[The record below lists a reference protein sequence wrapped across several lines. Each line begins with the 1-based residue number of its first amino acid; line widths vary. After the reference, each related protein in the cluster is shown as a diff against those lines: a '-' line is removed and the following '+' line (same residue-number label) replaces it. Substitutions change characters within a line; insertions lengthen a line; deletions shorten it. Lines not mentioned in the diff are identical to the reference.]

1 MVGFTP
7 SVPDVVLA
15 TVSLTAL
22 FPIQDII
29 GGLLISF
36 VLLSVVVPVI
46 NVIDNFILYSSY
58 PPLVALITIIVLLYI
73 YPVDP
78 DRYTVLED

>member
-1 MVGFTP
+1 MGFTP
-7 SVPDVVLA
+7 PSVSDVVLA
-15 TVSLTAL
+15 TVSLTAFL

-36 VLLSVVVPVI
+36 ILLSVVVPVI
-46 NVIDNFILYSSY
+46 NVIDNFVLYSSY

-78 DRYTVLED
+78 DR